1 MTGPLAVVIVLGAI
15 IALWVGLGVIS
26 RTIDGVVE
34 FLGWAVGSAF
44 RPRAPLQPQAEPGN
58 EITLTRPSEEVRE
71 QLTATGVLDASNG
84 CVTTSSGVLVQIGIG
99 SGSARLAC
107 RWHPAVMDKPTQIM
121 GDVLRAVRQV
131 DAGAHVVL

>member
-1 MTGPLAVVIVLGAI
+1 MTGALTVVIVIGAI

-34 FLGWAVGSAF
+34 FLGWAIGSAF
-44 RPRAPLQPQAEPGN
+44 RPRAPQPQTEPGN
-58 EITLTRPSEEVRE
+58 EITLTRPSEEVCR

-84 CVTTSSGVLVQIGIG
+84 CIATSSGVLVQIGVG
-99 SGSARLAC
+99 PGSARLAC
-107 RWHPAVMDKPTQIM
+107 RWHPTVTDKPTQIM